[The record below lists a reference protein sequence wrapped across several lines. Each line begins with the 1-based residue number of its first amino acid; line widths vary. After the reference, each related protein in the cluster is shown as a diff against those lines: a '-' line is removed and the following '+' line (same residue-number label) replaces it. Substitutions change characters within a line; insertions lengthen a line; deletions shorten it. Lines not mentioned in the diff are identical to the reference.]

1 MAHLKITKAIRR
13 ANVSRKISS
22 LKSNPSG
29 TKIFNFYNLS
39 KDLNLGYNTLK
50 EKFCSR
56 IRKLISKE
64 KNISMESTAY
74 EAFESKWEKFV
85 SLYDFRGPDFD
96 QI

>member
-1 MAHLKITKAIRR
+1 MQTEI
-13 ANVSRKISS
+13 
-22 LKSNPSG
+22 
-29 TKIFNFYNLS
+29 KIFNFYNLP
-39 KDLNLGYNTLK
+39 KDFNLGYNILK

-64 KNISMESTAY
+64 KVIAMELSAY
-74 EAFESKWEKFV
+74 EVFELKWEKFV